1 MKIFLI
7 LFLIFI
13 NITASADEACSRIA
27 IINQQEILVDP
38 SSTRKGEGL
47 SFHIQ
52 KDKKAYEYLQKYQS
66 TSEDKWRPAII
77 GSIGTG
83 LILTA
88 FISNADDKNRKGLLI
103 GGISTLLVNFLI
115 TKTIESANE
124 QYLYKAIEEY
134 NKRNLPK
141 IFLKSDEQGQVQPGA
156 YMEKTWSF

>member
-7 LFLIFI
+7 LFLLF
-13 NITASADEACSRIA
+13 THVMVSADEACSRIA
-27 IINQQEILVDP
+27 IINQQEVLIDP

-47 SFHIQ
+47 TYHLQ
-52 KDKKAYEYLQKYQS
+52 KDQKAYEYLKKYQS
-66 TSEDKWRPAII
+66 SSEDKWRPAII

-103 GGISTLLVNFLI
+103 AGASTLLVNFLI
-115 TKTIESANE
+115 TKTIESSNE

-141 IFLKSDEQGQVQPGA
+141 IFLKTDEQGQVTPGA
-156 YMEKTWSF
+156 YLEKSWSF